1 MEWKKVTP
9 ELKKLLET
17 GMESFASDK
26 KSMFGAPTYFKN
38 GNMFAGIHGDSIIVR
53 LSDKDI
59 KEVLKTHQQVRPFEP
74 VKGRIM
80 KEYLALP
87 QSIYSDKA
95 LLSNLLNRAHK
106 YASSLP
112 AKKPKNRPSKNRPN

>member
-17 GMESFASDK
+17 SMESLACDK

-53 LSDKDI
+53 LSGKDI
-59 KEVLKTHQQVRPFEP
+59 KEVLKTHQQIRPFEP
-74 VKGRIM
+74 VTGRFM

-87 QSIYSDKA
+87 KSVYSDKE
-95 LLSNLLNRAHK
+95 LLANLLNRAYQ

-112 AKKPKNRPSKNRPN
+112 AKKPKNRPPKNTPN

>member
-17 GMESFASDK
+17 SMESFNCDK
-26 KSMFGAPTYFKN
+26 KAMFGAPTYFKN

-53 LSDKDI
+53 LAAKDI

-74 VKGRIM
+74 VKGRFM

-87 QSIYSDKA
+87 QPIYSDKA
-95 LLSNLLNRAHK
+95 LLGKLLNRAYQ

-112 AKKPKNRPSKNRPN
+112 AKEPKSQSSKKISK